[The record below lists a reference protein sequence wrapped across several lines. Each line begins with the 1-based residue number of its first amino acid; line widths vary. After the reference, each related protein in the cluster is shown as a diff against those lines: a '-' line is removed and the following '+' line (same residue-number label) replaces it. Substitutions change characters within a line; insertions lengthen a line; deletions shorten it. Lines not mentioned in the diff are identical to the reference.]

1 MALNS
6 KTNLKIIDA
15 ICEGPI
21 EGLAEHKKSVLLNE
35 TLITGRQFVDQTVV
49 FTERKGTQN
58 QKRFDESSMLSDV
71 QTTIVDVNEQLGNN
85 YSEEL
90 NDNNQVVKRDYGTG
104 QITRAINDSEAD
116 FVVLVFTIPKL
127 YCTAVEGL
135 ARGQLFFAQIK
146 LDIALSEDGG
156 AFEEKEFRVEG
167 QASRNVIKGISTS
180 QYQFKT
186 KPFNLTRNKAPY
198 KIRVRK
204 VEFDSAEDAFEIKY
218 TDFQDL
224 PATTPLANNRADT
237 IVWNSII
244 VGKRVKV
251 SYPHTA
257 LVHLSIDSEEY
268 STLPARAYDIKGLKV
283 KIPSNAVVR
292 RDGSLNFDNSI
303 PFDGS
308 LEENL
313 HWTTCPI
320 CCFYDLLTND
330 RYGTGDF
337 VDKAKVNWVDL
348 IDLAK
353 YCNEQVDT
361 PEGKEPRFAINTV
374 LGSQAE
380 AYNVLQDMAS
390 VFRGMIFWKADNVQ
404 IAADHG
410 NLGGKNA
417 EPLTAIHVFSNS
429 NVVNGS
435 FAYSGSSLK
444 TRSTRVRVRYND
456 PDNFYKPNFL
466 IIEDQALI
474 EKYGIQEKSVVAFGC
489 TSKYQAQRMAR
500 WILQSEAV
508 HDDTVN
514 FSVGLEGLNVLPGQ
528 IFEVSDEMRLAT
540 RLAGR
545 IVGARK
551 EFVDLDQPAV
561 LPSGGNDKLSVVMK
575 DGTIETV
582 AIASVSGTRVT
593 LSSSFTQ
600 VPPDNALYAIKNDA
614 AVLRKY
620 RCLSVAEGEGGVY
633 SVIGVRHVD
642 GIYKVVEGDSADLQ
656 LPPPF
661 IYGREP
667 DPASNVSITFQQIDN
682 GSSTTNRAT
691 ISWTRGLTGPVE
703 DFKVEWRIGDGG
715 NWNTVFTA
723 DTFVNVNSNLFP
735 GEILYAKV
743 YARGPKPD
751 RKLSEVGT
759 QQREMPVG
767 GTSDGV
773 DGVSTIVIPPDPEDV
788 TIEAS
793 GVDQVILR
801 WSPTASGQNVAN
813 FVAVI
818 RHSSKTDGT
827 GTWPNS
833 TLLRKVSARTTS
845 VVLPLLNG
853 EYLVKF
859 ENAQKQRSEN
869 AISAVINLPDP
880 IPRLNF
886 EIFREDADFGAFPGQ
901 SSDVYYDDSYD
912 GLVLSG
918 TGDFDLIADVDVLS
932 SFDFIGEQVLS
943 GEYVFYNIVDLGARF
958 SVRMHRILTARGLY
972 LSDLIDG
979 RTENIDIW
987 SDFDGDIPDDTNVEV
1002 YFRRE
1007 DQAKMAATPS
1017 TLDPEILF
1025 EDGSTIQ
1032 LEGDNI
1038 TLAVTVVSS
1047 GGGNRYR
1054 IDGSSVDNETLTLQ
1068 EGNTYI
1074 FDQSDASNSGH
1085 PIRISA
1091 TSDGTHGGGSEYT
1104 AGVTTVG
1111 TPGTTGAYT
1120 QIVLAAGAPTLYYY
1134 CSVHAGMG
1142 GQLDTSDGASYLRQ
1156 ESDLFFDEW
1165 IPLENNA
1172 YVGRYFQFKAV
1183 LTTDRKDQTPIVDE
1197 LGVTFQ
1203 LERRTEN
1210 SAFADSGF
1218 GTKTVTFE
1226 KPFYIDGDTRVSVG
1240 VTVLDLEPEDYFVIS
1255 EPTAEGFTI
1264 TFKGLFDG
1272 DDFIN
1277 RRFSYTAVGYGTRE
1291 DS

>member
-21 EGLAEHKKSVLLNE
+21 EGLAEWRKSVLLNE
-35 TLITGRQFVDQTVV
+35 TLVTGRQIAQTVN
-49 FTERKGTQN
+49 FSTREGTQN
-58 QKRFDESSMLSDV
+58 QKRFDESSLLSDV
-71 QTTIVDVNEQLGNN
+71 QTTIIDVNEQLGNN

-90 NDNNQVVKRDYGTG
+90 DDNNQVVKRDYGTG

-127 YCTAVEGL
+127 YCTAMEGL
-135 ARGQLFFAQIK
+135 ARGQLFFAQIH

-156 AFEEKEFRVEG
+156 AFEDKWFRVEG
-167 QASRNVIKGISTS
+167 QEKRSIIKGVSTS

-204 VEFDSAEDAFEIKY
+204 VEFDNAEDAFEVKA
-218 TDFQDL
+218 QDL
-224 PATTPLANNRADT
+224 QDIPQTTPLANSRADT
-237 IVWNSII
+237 IIWNSII

-268 STLPARAYDIKGLKV
+268 NTLPARSYDIKGLKV
-283 KIPSNAVVR
+283 QIPSNATVR
-292 RDGSLNFDNSI
+292 TDGSLRFNSSI

-308 LEENL
+308 LTTNL

-320 CCFYDLLTND
+320 CCFYDLLTNS
-330 RYGTGDF
+330 RYGAGDF
-337 VDKAKVNWVDL
+337 VDKAKINWVDL

-353 YCNEQVDT
+353 YCNEEIDT
-361 PEGKEPRFAINTV
+361 PDGRQPRFAINTV

-404 IAADHG
+404 LAADHG
-410 NLGGKNA
+410 NLGEENA
-417 EPLTAIHVFSNS
+417 EPLAAIHVFSNS

-435 FAYSGSSLK
+435 FSYSGSSLK

-474 EKYGIQEKSVVAFGC
+474 EKYGVQEKSVVAFGC

-500 WILQSEAV
+500 WIMQSEAV

-528 IFEVSDEMRLAT
+528 IFEVSDEMRLST

-545 IVGARK
+545 VLGARK
-551 EFVDLDQPAV
+551 EFVDVDQNVV
-561 LPSGGNDKLSVVMK
+561 LPSGANDKISVVMK
-575 DGTIETV
+575 DGTIETRP
-582 AIASVSGTRVT
+582 IFSDQISGNRVT
-593 LSSSFTQ
+593 LVTPFTQ
-600 VPPDNALYAIKNDA
+600 VPPDNALYSITNDS
-614 AVLRKY
+614 AVIRKY

-642 GIYKVVEGDSADLQ
+642 GIYKFVEGDSATLDL
-656 LPPPF
+656 PKPF
-661 IYGREP
+661 IYGRQP
-667 DPASNVSITFQQIDN
+667 DSVSDVSITFQQIDN
-682 GSSTTNRAT
+682 GTSTTNRAT
-691 ISWTRGLTGPVE
+691 ISWTRGLTGPVA
-703 DFKVEWRIGDGG
+703 DFEVRWRIGDAG
-715 NWNTVFTA
+715 NWNIIFTA
-723 DTFVNVNSNLFP
+723 NTSVDIDTNLLP
-735 GEILYAKV
+735 GDILYAQV
-743 YARGPKPD
+743 TARGPQPD
-751 RKLSEVGT
+751 RKRSEIGS
-759 QQREMPVG
+759 QQREVPVG

-773 DGVSTIVIPPDPEDV
+773 DGISTIVIPPDPEEV

-801 WSPTASGQNVAN
+801 WSPKASGQNVAN

-818 RHSSKTDGT
+818 KHSSKLDGT
-827 GTWPNS
+827 GTWSGS

-845 VVLPLLNG
+845 VVLPLMNG

-859 ENAQKQRSEN
+859 ENAQKQRSKN
-869 AISAVINLPDP
+869 AVSALINLPDA
-880 IPRLNF
+880 IPRFNF
-886 EIFREDADFGAFPGQ
+886 EIFREDSDFGAFPGQ
-901 SSDVYYDDSYD
+901 SSNVYYDDTYD

-918 TGDFDLIADVDVLS
+918 DGNFDGTVSVDGLS

-943 GEYVFYNIVDLGARF
+943 GEYFFYNIVDLGARY
-958 SVRMHRILTARGLY
+958 SVKMRRVVTARGLY

-987 SDFDGDIPDDTNVEV
+987 SDFDGDIPDDTNVQV

-1007 DQAKMAATPS
+1007 DKEKMTTSPAVA
-1017 TLDPEILF
+1017 DPEILF
-1025 EDGSTIQ
+1025 EDGSKIQ
-1032 LEGDNI
+1032 FEGSTI

-1047 GGGNRYR
+1047 SGNKYR
-1054 IDGSSVDNETLTLQ
+1054 INGSSTDNETIALT
-1068 EGNTYI
+1068 EGNTYV
-1074 FDQSDASNSGH
+1074 FDQADASNSGH
-1085 PIRISA
+1085 PLRISA
-1091 TSDGTHGGGSEYT
+1091 TSDGTHGGGSAYT
-1104 AGVTTVG
+1104 TGVTTVG
-1111 TPGTTGAYT
+1111 TPGNAGAYT

-1134 CSVHAGMG
+1134 CSAHSGMG
-1142 GQLDTSDGASYLRQ
+1142 GQLDTNNGVSYLRQ
-1156 ESDLFFDEW
+1156 ESDIFFEEW
-1165 IPLENNA
+1165 IPLENNS
-1172 YVGRYFQFKAV
+1172 YVGRYFQFKAE
-1183 LTTDRKDQTPIVDE
+1183 LTTDRNDQTPILEE
-1197 LGVTFQ
+1197 LGATFQ

-1210 SAFADSGF
+1210 GQFQQSGF
-1218 GTKTVTFE
+1218 GPKDITFE
-1226 KPFYIDGDTRVSVG
+1226 KPFYVDGDTGVSVG
-1240 VTVLDLEPEDYFVIS
+1240 TTVMDLESEDYFVIS
-1255 EPTAEGFTI
+1255 EPTATGFTI
-1264 TFKGLFDG
+1264 TFKSTFDG
-1272 DDFIN
+1272 DEFID
-1277 RRFSYTAVGYGTRE
+1277 RRFSYTAVGYGSRE
-1291 DS
+1291 D